1 MAEHDDIGTVPP
13 HTDRSMSGLLSALA
27 REASRLFR
35 QEIALAR
42 AELADKLGQLGTG
55 AAEMIVGGFIVYAGF
70 LVLLVA
76 AVLGLALVLPPWLAA
91 VVVGVVTVLVGG
103 SVLLKGRRDVGPR
116 SLVPDRTI
124 RTLRDDAEWAREQMR

>member
-1 MAEHDDIGTVPP
+1 MAERDDIGTVPP
-13 HTDRSMSGLLSALA
+13 QADRSMSGLLSALT

-42 AELADKLGQLGTG
+42 AEIADKLGQLGTG
-55 AAEMIVGGFIVYAGF
+55 AAEMIAGGFILYGGF
-70 LVLLVA
+70 LVLLAA
-76 AVLGLALVLPPWLAA
+76 AVLGLAQVLPPWLAA
-91 VVVGVVTVLVGG
+91 VVVGVVTVLVGAG
-103 SVLLKGRRDVGPR
+103 VLFKGRRDVRPR

>member
-1 MAEHDDIGTVPP
+1 MTEQDDIGTVPP
-13 HTDRSMSGLLSALA
+13 HADRSMSRLLSALA

-55 AAEMIVGGFIVYAGF
+55 AAEMIAGGFILYGGF
-70 LVLLVA
+70 LVLLAA
-76 AVLGLALVLPPWLAA
+76 AVLGLAQVWPAWLAA
-91 VVVGVVTVLVGG
+91 VVVGVVTVLVGAG
-103 SVLLKGRRDVGPR
+103 VLLKGRCDVGPR

-124 RTLRDDAEWAREQMR
+124 RSLRDDAEWAREQMR